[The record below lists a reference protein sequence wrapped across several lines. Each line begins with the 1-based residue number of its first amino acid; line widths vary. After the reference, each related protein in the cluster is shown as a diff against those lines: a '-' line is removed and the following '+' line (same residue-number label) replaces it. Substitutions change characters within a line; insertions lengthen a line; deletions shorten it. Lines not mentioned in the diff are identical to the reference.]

1 MTSRTPNDPVTGN
14 LMISEI
20 EIPGSEVVPS
30 G

>member
-20 EIPGSEVVPS
+20 ENPGREVVS